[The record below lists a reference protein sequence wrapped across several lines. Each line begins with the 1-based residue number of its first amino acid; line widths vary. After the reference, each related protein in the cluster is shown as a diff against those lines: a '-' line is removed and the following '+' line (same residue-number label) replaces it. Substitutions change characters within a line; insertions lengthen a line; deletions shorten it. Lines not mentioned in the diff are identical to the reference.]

1 MWGIILIL
9 FSWNTGIPV
18 EEIHS
23 VELKTK
29 RNELNIYFREYD
41 NIEIKAEEPCLE
53 SQKLQ
58 DGRIELV
65 FNEDAEVILPG
76 NLSIQI
82 STVSGDIYII
92 SAETLSVYPSYL
104 KINSVSGDV
113 NIIRMPPVS
122 FAFKTVNGDI
132 TVEGLLS
139 VDTTLWSGHNGKIET
154 VSGDIYLEPPLPYD
168 LKIHTVSGDLHVEG
182 KLVKKSKIQYRF
194 ETVSGETEIETEED
208 SNLVVRIARVP
219 TKFGRLKGEKEVWVN
234 PWNSEIGG
242 PFIYNR
248 VDGISLGLALSKG
261 GRDRISLGARYG
273 FSSKRWSLWLGMRK
287 MIIGP
292 LFIHTSLY
300 SRTITP
306 DFWKMSLMENTLAA
320 FLVSKDYYD
329 YYRKEGF
336 DAGAGI
342 ILPAFHIKLSY
353 ASEKFISLD
362 KKTDWSLFYPKR
374 PMRENPTLLDGY
386 YKFITTQADFSR
398 HPFTINFLLRKSINT
413 PDNEKVYT
421 GLMRVGFKEKIKRD
435 MLLVSIISGASNT
448 EDFPFGFRLGGIG
461 TLPGYS
467 TNQFI
472 TDRFALLRA
481 DYWLKI
487 GGIHAIFFFDA
498 AKIGSFEEPVK
509 ADVGLGLSPFSD
521 FSIRFVRNIEEEGEI
536 RTYVRLSKR
545 F

>member
-18 EEIHS
+18 EGIHS

-29 RNELNIYFREYD
+29 RNELNIYFKEYD

-58 DGRIELV
+58 DGRIALV
-65 FNEDAEVILPG
+65 FNKDAEVILPG

-82 STVSGDIYII
+82 STISGDISII
-92 SAETLSVYPSYL
+92 SAGTLSVYPSYL
-104 KINSVSGDV
+104 EINSVSGDV
-113 NIIRMPPVS
+113 NITRMPPVS
-122 FAFKTVNGDI
+122 FAFKTVSGDI
-132 TVEGLLS
+132 TVEELLS
-139 VDTTLWSGHNGKIET
+139 VDTTSWSGHNGKIET

-194 ETVSGETEIETEED
+194 ETVSGETEIKTEED
-208 SNLVVRIARVP
+208 SNLVVRVTQVP
-219 TKFGRLKGEKEVWVN
+219 TRFGKLKGEKGVWIT

-242 PFIYNR
+242 PFTYSR
-248 VDGISLGLALSKG
+248 VDGISLGLAFNKG

-273 FSSKRWSLWLGMRK
+273 FSSKRWSLWLGLRK
-287 MIIGP
+287 MIMGP

-300 SRTITP
+300 SRTATP

-336 DAGAGI
+336 NAGAGI

-509 ADVGLGLSPFSD
+509 ADVGLGLSPFAD